1 MSDQTPLTLAVRA
14 CVDSYWTVIP
24 APLRLLA
31 LCPVLA
37 ACSAQSE
44 PSGPPAGF
52 EYAYAGPSCAPWD
65 GHAVSLV
72 LRGAPLAPGDSAIEA
87 GPSPQLRLAL
97 YPRSPGIAPSGL
109 NPGTYRWPSGTEVA
123 IGSLCQGGSCSTATS
138 GRILLRE
145 VGADGRLRGSAEL
158 ELPDAGTLGGTFDA
172 EWRPRQMYCL

>member
-1 MSDQTPLTLAVRA
+1 M
-14 CVDSYWTVIP
+14 
-24 APLRLLA
+24 RLLS
-31 LCPVLA
+31 LCLMVA

-65 GHAVSLV
+65 GHAVMVV

-87 GPSPQLRLAL
+87 GQAPQLRLAL
-97 YPRSPGIAPSGL
+97 YPRDSGVSPSGL
-109 NPGTYRWPSGTEVA
+109 NPGTYRWPSETEVA

-138 GRILLRE
+138 GKVTLHD
-145 VGADGRLRGSAEL
+145 VGTDGRLRGSVEL
-158 ELPDAGTLGGTFDA
+158 ELPGAGPLRGSFDA